1 MFGTQITVGRIGSVK
16 KGIFQICQLGGLF
29 LILTIKNEV
38 LLATEIGVW
47 STETFLSN
55 DPEWGSSNSGLAN
68 VRVDMLKFRSSD
80 KHIAVATHGRG
91 LFSTDHYV
99 VPIPPN
105 NAPVAQSING
115 QIDEDSS
122 FQSYF
127 IGDDEDDDAI
137 TISILTEPSDGI
149 VSIGNN
155 VYYDIS
161 YYDEQFE
168 SGIGCGAACSF
179 GVRFTPASYP
189 ALLTSVLVSINSA
202 GTESNATLLAY
213 LDPSGDASGPEGDHI
228 TLAVGVDLSANNE
241 FHQVS
246 ILLDE
251 EVLIES
257 GDIYVV
263 VKENGGFRVLQ
274 MTILLAVFLLIE
286 HGFQQ
291 IIFGGIMHRFYHLL
305 VLTRQILVS
314 V

>member
-1 MFGTQITVGRIGSVK
+1 
-16 KGIFQICQLGGLF
+16 
-29 LILTIKNEV
+29 
-38 LLATEIGVW
+38 
-47 STETFLSN
+47 
-55 DPEWGSSNSGLAN
+55 
-68 VRVDMLKFRSSD
+68 
-80 KHIAVATHGRG
+80 
-91 LFSTDHYV
+91 
-99 VPIPPN
+99 
-105 NAPVAQSING
+105 
-115 QIDEDSS
+115 
-122 FQSYF
+122 
-127 IGDDEDDDAI
+127 
-137 TISILTEPSDGI
+137 DGI

-213 LDPSGDASGPEGDHI
+213 LDPSGGASGPEGDHI
-228 TLAVGVDLSANNE
+228 TLATGVDLSANNE

-263 VKENGGFRVLQ
+263 VKENGGFLSIANDNTVGSVFTDRTWFSTDNFWWYNASVLPSFGLDEADFGIGVTLYGESPEQ
-274 MTILLAVFLLIE
+274 LLSVSTSGLVNGVDSSFHNQSQLANYTDQALWPFTSKSDTESLIY
-286 HGFQQ
+286 HKDYYRPNLFPQNRTLNTRSDSV
-291 IIFGGIMHRFYHLL
+291 IFTYTPDLNFNGNDSFFYTVTDGDL
-305 VLTRQILVS
+305 VD
-314 V
+314 